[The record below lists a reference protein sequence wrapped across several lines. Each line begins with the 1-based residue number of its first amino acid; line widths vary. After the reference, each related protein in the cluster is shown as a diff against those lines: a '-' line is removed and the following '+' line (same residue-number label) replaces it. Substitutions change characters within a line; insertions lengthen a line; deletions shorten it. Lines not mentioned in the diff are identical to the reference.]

1 MDERVAR
8 ERLTAERAEVA
19 QLLKDTES
27 DAEQDREVELDEFG
41 NYADSAQPL
50 TAQGLDD
57 SIAEGL
63 RDRLAA
69 IDRALHRLDQG
80 KYGRSVLSGDPIPDA
95 RLEADPAAELTVEE
109 ARARRGS

>member
-80 KYGRSVLSGDPIPDA
+80 IHRRAAPFGRPQPERA
-95 RLEADPAAELTVEE
+95 PRAAPA
-109 ARARRGS
+109 